1 MAVNY
6 FDYLT
11 RIRNWKQVVAIIC
24 VISVSHIVTSFVRP
38 ETAFFSFFL
47 GISLV
52 CLASYIVKKDSKGEV
67 LSNYTKGGIRAIERF
82 LAAEQHK
89 DDSGLSNK
97 MHTKLRNYVEFLKE
111 ENDDMN
117 KI

>member
-1 MAVNY
+1 MAVDY

-11 RIRNWKQVVAIIC
+11 RIQNWKQVVAIIC
-24 VISVSHIVTSFVRP
+24 GISVSHIVASFVKP

-52 CLASYIVKKDSKGEV
+52 CLASYIVKKDSKDGA
-67 LSNYTKGGIRAIERF
+67 LANYAKSRIGTIERY
-82 LAAEQHK
+82 LAAEGHT
-89 DDSGLSNK
+89 DDSELSDK
-97 MHTKLRNYVEFLKE
+97 MHTRLRNYVEFLKE
-111 ENDDMN
+111 IYDDMN